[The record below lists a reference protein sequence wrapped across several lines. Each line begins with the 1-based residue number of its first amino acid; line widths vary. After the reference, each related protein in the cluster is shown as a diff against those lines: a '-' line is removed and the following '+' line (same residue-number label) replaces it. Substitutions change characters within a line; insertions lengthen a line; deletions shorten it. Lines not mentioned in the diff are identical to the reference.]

1 MQIEPIENPL
11 ILPTRNAQ
19 TVTLALRGHQGNSS
33 AVQGYSMNDNA
44 KSTEE
49 RVRLMLSWRAVL
61 GEIGS
66 SELGAGQW

>member
-19 TVTLALRGHQGNSS
+19 TVTLALRGYQGNFCS
-33 AVQGYSMNDNA
+33 VKGYSVNDEA

-66 SELGAGQW
+66 SELGASQW